1 MDVFDFLGDD
11 APMLVLMVGG
21 CVALSLILVA
31 AALFSAS
38 SGNAHSRRLEMAKQ
52 RGSGRRAATSGPIA
66 IKRGGATGALGEIER
81 TVAQWLPRKEALQA
95 RLMRTGKKITIAHY
109 VIGILIAAVIGFA
122 VPFFAFRMSP
132 VVSGLAGLALGL
144 MLPHMVVGYLGAR
157 RLKQFTATF
166 PEAIDLIVRGLRS
179 GLPISESIVTVS
191 KEMADPIGA
200 EFRLIDQGIRF
211 GRSIDEALW
220 DTATRID
227 TPEFK
232 FFVISISVQRETGG
246 NLAETLD
253 NLSDI
258 LRRRRQMKLK
268 VRALSSEA
276 RASAYIIG
284 SLPFVMFGILLMVN
298 YGYVMEL
305 FTDRRGLMMVGV
317 GLTSMLIGVLVMAK
331 MVRFEI

>member
-1 MDVFDFLGDD
+1 MDALDFLGEDGQTV
-11 APMLVLMVGG
+11 VLAVGA
-21 CVALSLILVA
+21 CVALTFVLIG
-31 AALFSAS
+31 AALFSAR
-38 SGNAHSRRLEMAKQ
+38 SGSEYSRRLDSAVQ
-52 RGSGRRAATSGPIA
+52 RGSGKRAAAGAIA
-66 IKRGGATGALGEIER
+66 IKRGQSTGALGSIER
-81 TVAQWLPRKEALQA
+81 AVGQWLPRKAVLQS
-95 RLMRTGKKITIAHY
+95 RLARTGKKITIAHY
-109 VIGILIAAVIGFA
+109 VIWIGLTTVITAGIAHFLFGISPAVSA
-122 VPFFAFRMSP
+122 
-132 VVSGLAGLALGL
+132 LAGLAFGML
-144 MLPHMVVGYLGAR
+144 LPHVFVGHLGNR
-157 RLKQFTATF
+157 RLKAFNTKF

-191 KEMADPIGA
+191 KEIGDPIGG
-200 EFRLIDQGIRF
+200 EFRTIDQSIRL
-211 GRSIDEALW
+211 GRTIEEALW
-220 DTATRID
+220 DAAARID

-258 LRRRRQMKLK
+258 LRKRRQMKLK

-284 SLPFVMFGILLMVN
+284 SLPFAMFGILLLIN
-298 YGYVMEL
+298 YDYVMEL
-305 FTDRRGLMMVGV
+305 FRDPRGMVMVAV

>member
-1 MDVFDFLGDD
+1 MDTLAFLGEDGEF
-11 APMLVLMVGG
+11 LVYAIPI
-21 CVALSLILVA
+21 CVALSLIFLGVALV
-31 AALFSAS
+31 SAR
-38 SGNAHSRRLEMAKQ
+38 SGSAYDRRLEGVKQ
-52 RGSGRRAATSGPIA
+52 RGSGKRVTTGPIA
-66 IKRGGATGALGEIER
+66 IKRGESAGAMGDLER
-81 TVAQWLPRKEALQA
+81 TIGRWLPRKAALQA
-95 RLMRTGKKITIAHY
+95 RLARTGKKLTIGHY
-109 VIGILIAAVIGFA
+109 AIAIVVVGLIQAALAIFVFGLSPMIGGL
-122 VPFFAFRMSP
+122 
-132 VVSGLAGLALGL
+132 SGLAQGLL
-144 MLPHMVVGYLGAR
+144 LPHVVVGFLGRR
-157 RLKQFTATF
+157 RLKAFTSGF

-191 KEMADPIGA
+191 KEIGDPIGT
-200 EFRLIDQGIRF
+200 EFKLIDQSIRL
-211 GRSIDEALW
+211 GRSIEEAMW
-220 DTATRID
+220 DTAQRID

-232 FFVISISVQRETGG
+232 FFIISISVQRETGG

-268 VRALSSEA
+268 VKAMSSEA

-284 SLPFVMFGILLMVN
+284 SLPFAMFGILLLVN

-305 FTDRRGLMMVGV
+305 FHDPRGVVMVGV

>member
-1 MDVFDFLGDD
+1 MGALDFLGESGD
-11 APMLVLMVGG
+11 VLIIAVAA
-21 CVALSLILVA
+21 CVALSLVFIGG
-31 AALFSAS
+31 ALLSAG
-38 SGNAHSRRLEMAKQ
+38 SGNAYGRRLESVKQ
-52 RGSGRRAATSGPIA
+52 RGSGKRVSSGPIA
-66 IKRGGATGALGEIER
+66 IKRGESTGAMGGIER
-81 TVAQWLPRKEALQA
+81 TVGRWLPRKAALQA
-95 RLMRTGKKITIAHY
+95 RLARTGKKLTIGHY
-109 VIGILIAAVIGFA
+109 AIAIVVVGIVGAAVA
-122 VPFFAFRMSP
+122 YFAFRLSP
-132 VVSGLAGLALGL
+132 VICALFGIVMGLL
-144 MLPHMVVGYLGAR
+144 LPHMVVGFLGAR
-157 RLKQFTATF
+157 RLKAFTSTF

-191 KEMADPIGA
+191 KEIGDPIGT
-200 EFRLIDQGIRF
+200 EFKLIDQGIRL
-211 GRSIDEALW
+211 GRSIEEAMW
-220 DTATRID
+220 DTAQRID

-232 FFVISISVQRETGG
+232 FFIISISVQRETGG

-284 SLPFVMFGILLMVN
+284 SLPFVMFGILMLVN

-305 FTDRRGLMMVGV
+305 FHDPRGLVMVAA
-317 GLTSMLIGVLVMAK
+317 GLVSMLVGVLVMFK

>member
-1 MDVFDFLGDD
+1 MEMLDFLGED
-11 APMLVLMVGG
+11 AQFLVLIVGA
-21 CVALSLILVA
+21 CVALSLILA
-31 AALFSAS
+31 GAALFSAR
-38 SGNAHSRRLEMAKQ
+38 SGSAHLRRLEMAVQ
-52 RGSGRRAATSGPIA
+52 RGSGKRVATGPIA
-66 IKRGGATGALGEIER
+66 IKRGESTGALGGIER
-81 TVAQWLPRKEALQA
+81 AVGQWLPRKAVLQS
-95 RLMRTGKKITIAHY
+95 RLARTGKKITIAHY
-109 VIGILIAAVIGFA
+109 VIGIVTVTLAQTMICI
-122 VPFFAFRMSP
+122 FAFGLSP
-132 VVSGLAGLALGL
+132 AVSALVGIAFGM
-144 MLPHMVVGYLGAR
+144 MLPHMFVGHLGAR
-157 RLKQFTATF
+157 RLKAFTSSF

-191 KEMADPIGA
+191 KEIADPIGT
-200 EFRLIDQGIRF
+200 EFRTIDQNIRL
-211 GRSIDEALW
+211 GRSIEEALW
-220 DTATRID
+220 DTAQRID

-284 SLPFVMFGILLMVN
+284 SLPFAMFGILCLVN

-305 FTDRRGLMMVGV
+305 FHDPRGLVMVAI
-317 GLTSMLIGVLVMAK
+317 GLGSMLIGVLVMAK

>member
-1 MDVFDFLGDD
+1 MEGLAFLGEEGE
-11 APMLVLMVGG
+11 VLIFAVAA
-21 CVALSLILVA
+21 CVALTLIFIGG
-31 AALFSAS
+31 ALISAR
-38 SGNAHSRRLEMAKQ
+38 SGTAYDRRLESVKQ
-52 RGSGRRAATSGPIA
+52 RGTGKRVTTGPIA
-66 IKRGGATGALGEIER
+66 IKRGESTGAMGEIER
-81 TVAQWLPRKEALQA
+81 TVGRWLPRKAALQA
-95 RLMRTGKKITIAHY
+95 RLARTGKKLTIGHY
-109 VIGILIAAVIGFA
+109 AIAIVVVGVIQAAIAIFAFGLSPVIGGL
-122 VPFFAFRMSP
+122 
-132 VVSGLAGLALGL
+132 SGLAMGLL
-144 MLPHMVVGYLGAR
+144 LPHMVIGFLGKR
-157 RLKQFTATF
+157 RLKAFTGSF

-191 KEMADPIGA
+191 KEIGDPIGP
-200 EFRLIDQGIRF
+200 EFKLIDQGIRL
-211 GRSIDEALW
+211 GRSIEEAMW
-220 DTATRID
+220 DTAQRID

-232 FFVISISVQRETGG
+232 FFIISISVQRETGG

-284 SLPFVMFGILLMVN
+284 SLPFAMFGILLLVN

-305 FTDRRGLMMVGV
+305 FHDPRGLIMVAA
-317 GLTSMLIGVLVMAK
+317 GLTSMLVGVLVMAK

>member
-1 MDVFDFLGDD
+1 MEGLDLFGDD
-11 APMLVLMVGG
+11 GELLIFVVGA
-21 CVALSLILVA
+21 CVAVSLILIFV
-31 AALFSAS
+31 ALFSAR
-38 SGNAHSRRLEMAKQ
+38 SGSAQARRLEMARQ
-52 RGSGRRAATSGPIA
+52 RGSGKRVSTGPIA
-66 IKRGGATGALGEIER
+66 IKRGEATGAMGGIER
-81 TVAQWLPRKEALQA
+81 SVGQWLPRKEALQA
-95 RLMRTGKKITIAHY
+95 RLMRTGKKLTIAHY
-109 VIGILIAAVIGFA
+109 VIGIVVVAVIGTA
-122 VPFFAFRMSP
+122 VGVFAFRLSLA
-132 VVSGLAGLALGL
+132 VSALAGLALGL
-144 MLPHMVVGYLGAR
+144 MLPHMYVGHLGRR
-157 RLKQFTATF
+157 RLKQFTSMF

-191 KEMADPIGA
+191 KEIADPIGA

-211 GRSIDEALW
+211 GRTIEEALW
-220 DTATRID
+220 DTANRID

-246 NLAETLD
+246 NLAETLE

-268 VRALSSEA
+268 VKALSSEA

-305 FTDRRGLMMVGV
+305 FYDRRGLVMVAV

>member
-1 MDVFDFLGDD
+1 MEATEVFGDD
-11 APMLVLMVGG
+11 GYLLALMVAG
-21 CVALSLILVA
+21 LVA
-31 AALFSAS
+31 ASIILAATALFSAR
-38 SGNAHSRRLEMAKQ
+38 SGSAQSRRLEMAKL
-52 RGSGRRAATSGPIA
+52 RGSGKRSAAAGPIA
-66 IKRGGATGALGEIER
+66 IKRGGSTGALGELER
-81 TVAQWLPRKEALQA
+81 SVAQWLPRKEALQA
-95 RLMRTGKKITIAHY
+95 RLQRTGKKITIAHY
-109 VIGILIAAVIGFA
+109 VIGIVVCALIGFA
-122 VPFFAFRMSP
+122 LTFFLLGMSP

-144 MLPHMVVGYLGAR
+144 MLPHMFIGHLGAR
-157 RLKQFTATF
+157 RLKLFTATF